1 MKKIGLI
8 FLMVICL
15 LVAVPFQGSAT
26 SLSEDSVRTEK
37 IKLKL
42 TYISIPILDNQ
53 YFIRSETFN
62 SVKVEVFDSNS
73 DELVN
78 TYGEIIENTN
88 TLLSSNGSYS
98 IVTTYKESTDG
109 PPGNQSISRLT
120 VKMNVYS
127 AGGFRQINSI
137 LSTSMSLT
145 GGSDATLESIDAVSI
160 SSTNEFPTTAI
171 SANGTGVLTTKHI
184 FEGNIEMQLE
194 AGKWKY
200 AGFSVTFSGGVGFEF
215 YARKQINLSLN
226 YSLY

>member
-1 MKKIGLI
+1 
-8 FLMVICL
+8 MVICL
-15 LVAVPFQGSAT
+15 LVAVPIQGSAT
-26 SLSEDSVRTEK
+26 SLGEDSVRLEK

-42 TYISIPILDNQ
+42 TFVSIPIADNQ
-53 YFIRSETFN
+53 YFIRSESFN
-62 SVKVEVFDSNS
+62 AVKVEVFDSNS
-73 DELVN
+73 GELVN

-98 IVTTYKESTDG
+98 IVSTYKESTDG

-145 GGSDATLESIDAVSI
+145 GASDATLESIDAVSI

-171 SANGTGVLTTKHI
+171 SATAVLTTKHI
-184 FEGNIEMQLE
+184 FEGNIEMQFE
-194 AGKWKY
+194 ASKWRH

-215 YARKQINLSLN
+215 YARKQVNLSLN